1 MRAAFKFC
9 FRCQFAHYSK
19 ECTAVYDAAAG
30 DGRLG
35 GGVGS
40 DEKTP
45 GATSLFTCAMSCDG
59 AVICAAGRALH
70 STPSHL
76 NLQLYLS

>member
-1 MRAAFKFC
+1 M
-9 FRCQFAHYSK
+9 
-19 ECTAVYDAAAG
+19 YDAAAG

-40 DEKTP
+40 DETTP

-76 NLQLYLS
+76 TWQPHFS